1 MGKWAPSPKEEPTI
15 IPEDPAS
22 ILNHRE
28 WVSRQ
33 KQIQIAKAQLVR
45 EKLRDCY
52 IKEGVNHIQKCRK
65 VRGCSCAPH
74 CSIAQNS
81 CLDC

>member
-15 IPEDPAS
+15 IPEDPSS

-33 KQIQIAKAQLVR
+33 KQIQIAKAQVS
-45 EKLRDCY
+45 
-52 IKEGVNHIQKCRK
+52 
-65 VRGCSCAPH
+65 CSQSAGQVQPDMGFAAAAH
-74 CSIAQNS
+74 
-81 CLDC
+81 